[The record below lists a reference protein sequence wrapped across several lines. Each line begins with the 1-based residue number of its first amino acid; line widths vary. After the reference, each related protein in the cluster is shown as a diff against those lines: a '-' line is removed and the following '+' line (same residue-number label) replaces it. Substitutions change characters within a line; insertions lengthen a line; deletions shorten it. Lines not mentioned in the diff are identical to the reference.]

1 MGTTLDVEEEEWVTV
16 YGDIK
21 SVLSE
26 FEKCGWILE
35 HVEGSDAANW
45 VHILYQNRSDA
56 QIALSK
62 NGMQMNKDVILGVKS
77 VDPIKRQELDEEWV
91 KKQASGA
98 NRQVVDPAR
107 IERALN
113 QCLHLLHRSE
123 GDFFVLGE
131 TGNVYTVTLSR
142 IPSCN
147 CPDWNAPCKHMLFVF
162 LRVLRV
168 SQGDD
173 CLQSKTLKQWQV
185 ARLLNT
191 PSSPQTLAGARACE
205 KFRHLYSTMSNV
217 GPPQK
222 IPLKIGQQCPYCE
235 GDLNEAASYDSAVEC
250 EACHE
255 VGHESCMV
263 TSKVRRGGKIAKVVG
278 LNGQQY
284 LMQVGT

>member
-1 MGTTLDVEEEEWVTV
+1 
-16 YGDIK
+16 
-21 SVLSE
+21 
-26 FEKCGWILE
+26 
-35 HVEGSDAANW
+35 
-45 VHILYQNRSDA
+45 NRSGA

-62 NGMQMNKDVILGVKS
+62 SGMQMNKDVILGVKS
-77 VDPIKRQELDEEWV
+77 VDPIKRRELDEEWV

-168 SQGDD
+168 SRGDD

-263 TSKVRRGGKIAKVVG
+263 TSKVRRGGENCKSCWAKWSAVSDASRY
-278 LNGQQY
+278 LNLNAYASGSEDDQDSEDSEDASSGEDEDEGESNEDEDEDDQSDS
-284 LMQVGT
+284 